1 MTAADD
7 TPAGPFD
14 AVLFDFGGVFID
26 SPFAVAETGAAKL
39 GIPYPQLSALIF
51 GSYDQDD
58 DHPWHRLERGELG
71 FDETRR
77 LISEAAMAAG
87 LGELDPLTVLAEL
100 ANSNGPSDREF
111 MVDLVRDLRSAG
123 IRTGVV
129 TNNIA
134 EFGNYWKAILP
145 LDELFDDVVD
155 SSDVG
160 VRKPNPAIYLLA
172 CDRIGS
178 LPARTLFID
187 DHPGNTAGAERAGLS
202 AICCGF
208 SLESTVA
215 AGQAIRQAALNVQ

>member
-1 MTAADD
+1 MNS
-7 TPAGPFD
+7 PRRRFD

-26 SPFAVAETGAAKL
+26 SPFAVAEAGAARL

-58 DHPWHRLERGELG
+58 DHPWHRLERGEIS

-77 LISEAAMAAG
+77 LISEAAVADG

-100 ANSNGPSDREF
+100 ANSNGPSTREF
-111 MVDLVRDLRSAG
+111 MVELVRDLRVAG
-123 IRTGVV
+123 LLTGVV

-134 EFGNYWKAILP
+134 EFGSYWRAIIP

-160 VRKPNPAIYLLA
+160 VRKPNPAIYLMA
-172 CDRIGS
+172 CERLGTE
-178 LPARTLFID
+178 PERTLFID
-187 DHPGNTAGAERAGLS
+187 DHPGNTAGAARAGLA

-208 SLESTVA
+208 TLDSTIA
-215 AGQAIRQAALNVQ
+215 ASAEIRQAALNVQ